1 MQLEPLARLQKHL
14 RHPGRCQPQQAAGR
28 LQCGVHM
35 FADILF
41 DRLELLNRF
50 RSNSQSMSFA

>member
-1 MQLEPLARLQKHL
+1 MQLEPLARLQKHP
-14 RHPGRCQPQQAAGR
+14 RHPGRRQPQQAAGR
-28 LQCGVHM
+28 LQRGVHM